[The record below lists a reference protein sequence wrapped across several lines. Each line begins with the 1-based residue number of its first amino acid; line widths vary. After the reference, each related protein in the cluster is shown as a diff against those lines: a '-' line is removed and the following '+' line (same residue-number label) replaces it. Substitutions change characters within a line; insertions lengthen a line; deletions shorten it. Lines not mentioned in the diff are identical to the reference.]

1 MSMFFTS
8 RKTVFKSWLDTSSI
22 ASYLSSFLSFFF
34 YRNLAN
40 ASTPGGSIEIESASS
55 IASWYLVDRSRFSL
69 YPRQYLDTWWI
80 DRAFVLDVDEL
91 FLDTFSTPQ
100 LSMNISSTDT
110 STPLNTFICRDLLAF
125 LYKPHVWSGNHAS
138 DDVDGDATDEM
149 STWHSCPL
157 SLVTKRGSSFV
168 MRVVYLR
175 ERVSIRPFLL
185 GGVLILFEGCSE
197 DNMYLFIF
205 FLFLDTLLLYIRSCN
220 HL

>member
-8 RKTVFKSWLDTSSI
+8 RKIVFKSWLDTSLI

-34 YRNLAN
+34 FYRNLA
-40 ASTPGGSIEIESASS
+40 STLTPGGSIEIESASS
-55 IASWYLVDRSRFSL
+55 IASWYLVNQSRFGL

-91 FLDTFSTPQ
+91 FLDTSSTPQ
-100 LSMNISSTDT
+100 LSTNIFSKDT

-138 DDVDGDATDEM
+138 DDVDGDASSTDEM
-149 STWHSCPL
+149 STWHSYSL
-157 SLVTKRGSSFV
+157 SLVTKRGNSFV

-175 ERVSIRPFLL
+175 GRVSIRPFLL
-185 GGVLILFEGCSE
+185 GWVLILFEGCSE
-197 DNMYLFIF
+197 DNMYLLFSF
-205 FLFLDTLLLYIRSCN
+205 FF
-220 HL
+220 